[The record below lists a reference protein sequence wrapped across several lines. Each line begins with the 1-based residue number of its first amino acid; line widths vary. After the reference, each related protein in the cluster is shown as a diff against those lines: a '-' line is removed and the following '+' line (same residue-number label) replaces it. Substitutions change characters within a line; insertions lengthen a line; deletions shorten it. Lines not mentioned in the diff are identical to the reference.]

1 MIAAFRA
8 ELQQVATKKEADIR
22 THKKMRHIRHVNARE
37 KGCKKIPIFPIF
49 SLLKRRAAYLHG
61 DVQARQSIST

>member
-37 KGCKKIPIFPIF
+37 KGCKKIFFIF

>member
-37 KGCKKIPIFPIF
+37 KGCNKYQ
-49 SLLKRRAAYLHG
+49 LKRRAAYLHG